1 MISLEFVSVLLL
13 LALAILSPLQVS
25 AQAYPENSLLLYS
38 TDHSSP
44 FSVALE
50 SLQKQINYS
59 FESIGLLRR
68 AMTHAS
74 FSEENNKALSIL
86 GANVIDASVA
96 LRSLVKDV
104 DISAKDLSR
113 RISEISS
120 VDSSCA
126 ADGLRLGLQKVIRV
140 SPKTDSSTPA
150 VVCGAFRAMCGAIA
164 LDSER
169 SDDAG
174 RVFWSVHGQRKG
186 RAISSVTATIAYV
199 GEMRLVFLNWIWLMC
214 SVKRCFIQ
222 CPVIVA

>member
-1 MISLEFVSVLLL
+1 MISREFVSVAVAVVLP
-13 LALAILSPLQVS
+13 LAILSPLQVF
-25 AQAYPENSLLLYS
+25 AQDSLL
-38 TDHSSP
+38 TEPSSP

-50 SLQKQINYS
+50 SLQKQINYT

-96 LRSLVKDV
+96 LRSLVMDV
-104 DISAKDLSR
+104 DISSRDLSR

-126 ADGLRLGLQKVIRV
+126 GDGSRLGLQKVVRV

-150 VVCGAFRAMCGAIA
+150 VVCGAFRAMFGAIA
-164 LDSER
+164 VDSR
-169 SDDAG
+169 SSDDAG
-174 RVFWSVHGQRKG
+174 RIFWSVHGGHVG
-186 RAISSVTATIAYV
+186 RAIS
-199 GEMRLVFLNWIWLMC
+199 R
-214 SVKRCFIQ
+214 
-222 CPVIVA
+222 